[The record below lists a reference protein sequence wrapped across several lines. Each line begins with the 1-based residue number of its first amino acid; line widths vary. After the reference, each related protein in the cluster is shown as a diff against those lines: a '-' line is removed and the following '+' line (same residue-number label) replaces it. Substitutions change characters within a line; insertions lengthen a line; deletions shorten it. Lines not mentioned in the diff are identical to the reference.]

1 MNKTSSIKKA
11 QKKYSSSI
19 PIQKSASK
27 SKLKN
32 PLSKKVKT
40 KTELINYFPISSLP
54 RGDFISNIR
63 IIKHFIKCIIISKKK
78 NSKAS

>member
-32 PLSKKVKT
+32 PLSKKVKP
-40 KTELINYFPISSLP
+40 KTELINYFPISSLSK
-54 RGDFISNIR
+54 GNFISDIR
-63 IIKHFIKCIIISKKK
+63 IIILFIKSIIAIKKIK
-78 NSKAS
+78 TKAS